1 MNRGNKQAQSS
12 YDQEHDMTTGSG
24 LEPAPVRLADFLRR
38 YTDEIIGHWTQRM
51 RSISPARDL
60 SDAAIIDHL
69 PQIVSRIAE
78 IVDSDQTDGSV
89 SLGDLARDH
98 AVDRLGRGFDLDQMV
113 TEYGLLRGCI
123 LDLWQ
128 TRVGPT
134 LNLSDLRNLDAAFD
148 ESVRQATVRHAQ
160 ARERLLKALDR
171 VSVAALGS
179 SDVDTFMDHLLRA
192 TLESTEAVDTAV
204 VLLREGDLLRV
215 RAAVGLEED
224 LRQVVSI
231 TMREG
236 VAGLVAAEGQP
247 VFIRHAAIDPRIKS
261 QVIREKGVR
270 ALYGVPLMNNG
281 HVIGVAHIGSLTAF
295 EFSEEDKLL
304 FRTMA
309 SRATN
314 VLVQAELAADLRH
327 GDETLRLAVE
337 AAPTAMLIVNR
348 QGTITLVNALTE
360 RLLAYDRQEL
370 MGRSIE
376 DLVPLRF
383 RGRHPEYRANFFAN
397 LSRRPMGAG
406 RDLFALRK
414 DGAEVPGG
422 DRAEPV

>member
-1 MNRGNKQAQSS
+1 
-12 YDQEHDMTTGSG
+12 
-24 LEPAPVRLADFLRR
+24 
-38 YTDEIIGHWTQRM
+38 
-51 RSISPARDL
+51 
-60 SDAAIIDHL
+60 
-69 PQIVSRIAE
+69 
-78 IVDSDQTDGSV
+78 
-89 SLGDLARDH
+89 
-98 AVDRLGRGFDLDQMV
+98 
-113 TEYGLLRGCI
+113 
-123 LDLWQ
+123 
-128 TRVGPT
+128 
-134 LNLSDLRNLDAAFD
+134 
-148 ESVRQATVRHAQ
+148 
-160 ARERLLKALDR
+160 
-171 VSVAALGS
+171 
-179 SDVDTFMDHLLRA
+179 
-192 TLESTEAVDTAV
+192 